1 MIRLRDEHV
10 AAIRA
15 HGEATYPNECCGF
28 LLGRSEDGVK
38 IVASTR
44 AAKNTRDDSP
54 RNRYLVEPG
63 EYHEAEQAA
72 EAAGLEL
79 VGIYHSHPDHPARPS
94 QFDRDHASPWF
105 SYMIVAVHGGKAV
118 DLTSWEVIDPD
129 EFFEQESFEVVE

>member
-1 MIRLRDEHV
+1 MIRLRQEH
-10 AAIRA
+10 AQAIRA
-15 HGEATYPNECCGF
+15 HGEATYPHECCGF
-28 LLGRSEDGVK
+28 LLGRSEDGIK
-38 IVASTR
+38 IVTATR

-63 EYHEAEQAA
+63 EYHEAEKAA

-79 VGIYHSHPDHPARPS
+79 IGIYHSHPDHPARPS

-129 EFFEQESFEVVE
+129 EFFEQESFEVVD